1 LWTASVEFFDDVRF
15 GPNVV
20 EQVGRVYRNLR
31 NRIRFM
37 ISNLDDLSAN
47 DLVARE
53 AMEPLDRLACSV
65 ADAFAVSVQACYARF
80 DIHDAYLQAIEF
92 ESAMS
97 GLYFDAMKD
106 PLYSLGAASVRRRSV
121 QSALSYVLTR
131 FLVALAPILSFTTE
145 EAWQSLPEAL
155 RGDAESVFDLSL
167 GAPPENVERRQADTA
182 LWERLRELRA
192 QVAASESPRDFE
204 ARVTLKAPAGLY
216 EPLAALGD
224 TLREAL
230 VVSQLDLQKS
240 AGQEAIVE
248 ILPAFGEKCRR
259 CWKFRELGADPAHP
273 TICAECAAVVNA
285 LG

>member
-1 LWTASVEFFDDVRF
+1 
-15 GPNVV
+15 
-20 EQVGRVYRNLR
+20 
-31 NRIRFM
+31 M
-37 ISNLDDLSAN
+37 
-47 DLVARE
+47 
-53 AMEPLDRLACSV
+53 
-65 ADAFAVSVQACYARF
+65 QACYARF

-92 ESAMS
+92 ESSMS

-121 QSALSYVLTR
+121 QSALLYVLTR

-167 GAPPENVERRQADTA
+167 GAPPEKVERRQADTA

-204 ARVTLKAPAGLY
+204 ARVTLTVPPELY
-216 EPLAALGD
+216 ERLAALGD

-240 AGQEAIVE
+240 AGEDAVVE
-248 ILPAFGEKCRR
+248 ILPAYGEKCQR
-259 CWKFRELGADPAHP
+259 CWKFRELGVDPAHP
-273 TICAECAAVVNA
+273 TICAECAGVVNA